1 MSSSQISSSSSSP
14 VEVTQS
20 FEGLLDVLVPLEIV
34 LGTGYLTVRECLALR
49 RNSVVRV
56 SQSAGSDLQVCAA
69 GIILARGEVVIV
81 EDSTAIRITEIEGPA
96 GQDGM

>member
-1 MSSSQISSSSSSP
+1 MSSSQTSSSSSP
-14 VEVTQS
+14 VEVVQA

-56 SQSAGSDLQVCAA
+56 TQAAGADLQVSAA
-69 GIILARGEVVIV
+69 GITPARGEVVIV

-96 GQDGM
+96 GQDIV